1 MRTGSSSAT
10 ANHLEITYGSVHN
23 YYEKM
28 VFDRIFELSP
38 RASADGH
45 FFADVACVALNRL
58 PPRYV
63 RHDVDLTFFLSP
75 IELKKIAQKVNS
87 AVQDALDYVGQR
99 ADLPPLGEG

>member
-1 MRTGSSSAT
+1 MLIGKTFASGDVET
-10 ANHLEITYGSVHN
+10 TYGSVHN

-28 VFDRIFELSP
+28 VFERIFEMSA
-38 RASADGH
+38 RAKSDGH

-75 IELKKIAQKVNS
+75 IELKEIASKVNQ
-87 AVQDALDYVGQR
+87 AVDEALVYVEER
-99 ADLPPLGEG
+99 ADRPPKGD